1 MRLRILLIMYY
12 LIQEILVKAILDV
25 HVRGVRI
32 KLRMM
37 NYCNGVEDFINYV
50 LSNPRNISGGGI
62 RCPCK
67 RCKNKK
73 FLDLDVLTMHFLQK
87 RFIEKYLCWF
97 VHGELYVPYEIMLEK
112 MVGSTSSSSNVHEVV
127 DDNNNL
133 YRNMVMSVMKM
144 N

>member
-1 MRLRILLIMYY
+1 MYY
-12 LIQEILVKAILDV
+12 LIQEILVEAILDV

-32 KLRMM
+32 KLCMM

-50 LSNPRNISGGGI
+50 LSNSRNISGGGI

-73 FLDLDVLTMHFLQK
+73 FLDLDILTMHLLQK

-97 VHGELYVPYEIMLEK
+97 VHGELYIPYEIMLEK
-112 MVGSTSSSSNVHEVV
+112 IVGSTSNSSNVHGVV
-127 DDNNNL
+127 DDNNNP